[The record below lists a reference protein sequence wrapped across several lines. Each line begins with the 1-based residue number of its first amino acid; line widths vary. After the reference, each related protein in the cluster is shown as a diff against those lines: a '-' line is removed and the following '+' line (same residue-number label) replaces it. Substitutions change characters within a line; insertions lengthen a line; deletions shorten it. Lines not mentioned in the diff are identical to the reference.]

1 MISIPSLTEILIA
14 GGVGLAAA
22 IAIRIFRARSA
33 KRRNTPVYVH
43 DALLKRA
50 EAYTERS
57 SFLKTVC
64 RQYQANGRISDRQ
77 ADAVA
82 KAIARLEAVQP
93 TSRRAG

>member
-1 MISIPSLTEILIA
+1 MIAIPSLTEILIA

-22 IAIRIFRARSA
+22 ITIRIFRARSA

-43 DALLKRA
+43 DALMKRA

-57 SFLKTVC
+57 SFLRTVC

-82 KAIARLEAVQP
+82 KAIARLEAAR
-93 TSRRAG
+93 SDLKRSG